1 MRIALGRDG
10 RSELSAGKQR
20 ASASDDLVESQLT
33 FLSAAGDL
41 CHCGEAQYGA
51 VIYRAGRRLR
61 CLTTDDG
68 IFGGTSNIF
77 QVTPDGELEAKWSP
91 GDSQR
96 LEGKQKYCEVFDISS
111 AASSACL
118 FNEDPDVALPRQV
131 RKAIGKSIA
140 HVTEVYSEPRVT
152 PLCAKCG
159 LQSGSAMDL
168 RTGFDFSGPSC
179 QKRAWAVLESESPFL
194 VVLSPSCT
202 VWSSLRN
209 LSNHKRDPEVLRK
222 EEKDALTH
230 LELSAKMARWQH
242 ERGGL
247 FILEQPATAR
257 SWKQPC
263 LELLCNMDGIILVQT
278 DLCEFG
284 LKVGDVGLN
293 RKPTGLLVN
302 SLTMA
307 QSLVRKCTHESSEHE
322 TLVAHRGVSA
332 SKAGIH
338 ATVLPCHFEGRK
350 VLERSGTLRYPQ
362 GKSEDYY
369 LEPVFSHYSQEVQ
382 ETANAMAKNT
392 SEDFLGALWGETYF
406 EVDDP
411 SGGTYPS
418 VGIEPGGEAHDHARP
433 DEGTEGFEGA
443 APGNGPDPD
452 FENDG
457 EYPELDPDPVGG
469 DVEEPSAV
477 HKRLIQRAHVNL

>member
-1 MRIALGRDG
+1 MMG
-10 RSELSAGKQR
+10 
-20 ASASDDLVESQLT
+20 
-33 FLSAAGDL
+33 FL
-41 CHCGEAQYGA
+41 
-51 VIYRAGRRLR
+51 
-61 CLTTDDG
+61 
-68 IFGGTSNIF
+68 GGTSKVF
-77 QVTPDGELEAKWSP
+77 QVMHDGMLEATRSP
-91 GDSQR
+91 GDPQR
-96 LEGKQKYCEVFDISS
+96 LEGKQKYCEVFHVSS

-140 HVTEVYSEPRVT
+140 HITEVYSEPRVT
-152 PLCAKCG
+152 PLCAEYG

-168 RTGFDFSGPSC
+168 RTGFDFSRSSC

-194 VVLSPSCT
+194 VILSPPCT

-230 LELSAKMARWQH
+230 LELSAKIARWQH

-293 RKPTGLLVN
+293 RKPTGLLLN

-332 SKAGIH
+332 SRAQEYTPQFCH
-338 ATVLPCHFEGRK
+338 AILKGLCK
-350 VLERSGTLRYPQ
+350 VLERSGMLKYPQ

-369 LEPVFSHYSQEVQ
+369 VPR
-382 ETANAMAKNT
+382 T
-392 SEDFLGALWGETYF
+392 SVLILLPGSSRDRKC
-406 EVDDP
+406 
-411 SGGTYPS
+411 
-418 VGIEPGGEAHDHARP
+418 GGE
-433 DEGTEGFEGA
+433 GK
-443 APGNGPDPD
+443 
-452 FENDG
+452 
-457 EYPELDPDPVGG
+457 V
-469 DVEEPSAV
+469 
-477 HKRLIQRAHVNL
+477 